1 MMWSFKLR
9 KVKWMAA
16 IKRNPPVFPSF
27 STRYL
32 QKAIL
37 WHVLQLARFS
47 NFRIFVSKIVLLFGV
62 YIDLGEVSSLKK
74 VSFFL
79 SPTAG
84 FWDQGPTERCC
95 GFIFV
100 GTCTYAFDLRL
111 KTFFQN
117 LKYFLRFSRVV
128 THDNLACLRL
138 FRKLARQV
146 TSILSRAIFCKKSN
160 ASKAAS

>member
-32 QKAIL
+32 QKAII

-47 NFRIFVSKIVLLFGV
+47 NFRIFVSKIVLLFRV
-62 YIDLGEVSSLKK
+62 YIDLGEVSCLKK

-84 FWDQGPTERCC
+84 FWDQGPTKRCC

-111 KTFFQN
+111 KTVFLEFEIFPPFLQSCHTQQFSLLEALQKTCSPSN
-117 LKYFLRFSRVV
+117 LNSE
-128 THDNLACLRL
+128 
-138 FRKLARQV
+138 
-146 TSILSRAIFCKKSN
+146 
-160 ASKAAS
+160 